1 MTLKLSGKSDDVL
14 VRLLTELGLADQL
27 PADPKRNASCTATQ
41 CALVPY
47 DDKGMR
53 LPEGSKQP
61 KMWLDLSPGA
71 SIRLLSEGPAEH
83 NHQGAKQPSTIHIG
97 SKSGQKFGGKPIA
110 GAGSHPG
117 VGKVVRRE
125 EDTCSLVLQVEV
137 PNQGPQTL
145 YHVPCTL
152 LPAPCTHARASN
164 PATGCLLRRQQCCLR
179 SSLPALAAP
188 AGSTR

>member
-152 LPAPCTHARASN
+152 HPVPTQGPQTLRPAACCGDSSAACAARS
-164 PATGCLLRRQQCCLR
+164 LR
-179 SSLPALAAP
+179 SPLLLDPRAD
-188 AGSTR
+188 